1 MDADNLYD
9 KSKYNDSKPNYFL
22 SILNL
27 RCPRCRRGPMF
38 KNKLTIKSNKN
49 MEMHKECPLC
59 GQYMELEVGFYY
71 GTGYVSYALCVAITV
86 AVFVAYYVLI
96 GISIQDYS
104 LYYYLAADITILVL
118 MMPYIM
124 RLSRTVWLYFF
135 VGYDKDWK
143 TKEAPKPE
151 RIVKEQM
158 GNW

>member
-1 MDADNLYD
+1 MPEQDVLDKTNYSDA
-9 KSKYNDSKPNYFL
+9 KPNFFL
-22 SILNL
+22 SLISL

-38 KNKLTIKSNKN
+38 KNDVTINSTKN
-49 MEMHKECPLC
+49 MAMHKTCPLC

-96 GISIQDYS
+96 GVSINDYS
-104 LYYYLAADITILVL
+104 LYYYLAADITILIL

-124 RLSRTVWLYFF
+124 RLSRTIWLNFF
-135 VGYDKDWK
+135 TKYEKDWK
-143 TKEAPKPE
+143 TTKAPKPE
-151 RIVKEQM
+151 RIVEDQM